1 MFGVLPE
8 QLFWCESCL
17 IHLVGRSGT
26 TPERIAD
33 GEDAQ
38 PAEGV
43 QGEEDED
50 RQRDEAPHHF
60 LLQLLQFELRDGN
73 VGVQMRNPAG
83 KLAPH
88 LTVVLEEV

>member
-1 MFGVLPE
+1 M
-8 QLFWCESCL
+8 FWCESGL
-17 IHLVGRSGT
+17 IRLVCRGRATS
-26 TPERIAD
+26 ERIAD

-60 LLQLLQFELRDGN
+60 LLQLLQFELSDGN

-83 KLAPH
+83 KLATH
-88 LTVVLEEV
+88 LTVVIEEI

>member
-1 MFGVLPE
+1 M
-8 QLFWCESCL
+8 FWCESGL
-17 IHLVGRSGT
+17 IRLVGRGRATS
-26 TPERIAD
+26 ERIAD

-43 QGEEDED
+43 EGEEDED
-50 RQRDEAPHHF
+50 GEGDEAPHHF

-83 KLAPH
+83 ELAPH
-88 LTVVLEEV
+88 LTVVLEEI

>member
-8 QLFWCESCL
+8 QLFWCESG
-17 IHLVGRSGT
+17 LVSLVCRSGT
-26 TPERIAD
+26 TSERIAD

-60 LLQLLQFELRDGN
+60 LLQLLQFELSDGN

-83 KLAPH
+83 ELAPH
-88 LTVVLEEV
+88 LTVVLEEI